1 MLFTIAQR
9 VHSQNMIPNSGAFYD
24 IRDTTIAV
32 QNYCETVPLLDFANQ
47 EIRDSVEAFVAKAI
61 SYFVDSAGYAFTLAL
76 QYEEKD
82 SSHIHIYIHADI
94 NLSLGHHYY
103 MREYRAS
110 YVCEKAIKYTYGCV
124 RVGEYYIFVETPNYL
139 VESEVSSL
147 FKTKSETQK
156 ICIHRIPEE
165 MIPLYDDSRVIYLPH
180 SHFALK
186 TQNPRNYVSPRCD

>member
-1 MLFTIAQR
+1 MFSPFLGG
-9 VHSQNMIPNSGAFYD
+9 HSQNMIPRSDAFYD
-24 IRDTTIAV
+24 ISDTSIAI
-32 QNYCETVPLLDFANQ
+32 QGYYETVPSLDFVSQ
-47 EIRDSVEAFVAKAI
+47 EIQDSVEAFVAKAI
-61 SYFVDSAGYAFTLAL
+61 SYFVDSAGYSFTLAL
-76 QYEEKD
+76 QYVEQD
-82 SSHIHIYIHADI
+82 SGHIHVYIHADI

-165 MIPLYDDSRVIYLPH
+165 FIPLFDDPRVANLPH